1 MFRKESVD
9 KPVENHVD
17 NLWIFAQKAVE
28 SLEYVDI
35 NRLIMGK
42 YSIFQQIF
50 AEKRYKLI
58 IFAPKLKIVDK
69 VLDVLIIR
77 KKESTSGMDNVLS
90 QKNNYFSK

>member
-9 KPVENHVD
+9 KPVEKHVD

-35 NRLIMGK
+35 SRLIMGK

-58 IFAPKLKIVDK
+58 IFAPKMEIVDK
-69 VLDVLIIR
+69 VREVFIIR
-77 KKESTSGMDNVLS
+77 E
-90 QKNNYFSK
+90 